1 MNATHERQPGGK
13 MDETA
18 HYVREPESG
27 PLGPQ
32 EEFRMP
38 EPMLRGGH
46 RYSFTSGARPL
57 EGYTIKRAIG
67 RGGFGEV
74 YYSTSDAGKEVAL
87 KLLTRNIEIERHG
100 VQHCMN
106 LKSQHLITIFDLKTN
121 EDGDSFVVMEYVSGP
136 SLSQILAEHPNGL
149 PPHEVKRWLKGLV
162 DGVSYLHDHGIVHRD
177 LKPANLFLEDGVVKI
192 GDYGL
197 SKSITHSQDAGMS
210 ENVGT
215 CYYMAPEIA
224 SGKYHKPID
233 IYAIGVILYEM
244 LTGKVP
250 FEGESTAEVLMKHL
264 TSMPDMTRVTEPYRS
279 ILKRALAKDPANR
292 PGRAYDLLLPEEHTR
307 APDIRIIAKDGES
320 VARSEGTEPTTR
332 VSPLPR
338 VEAREEVLY
347 IGPEEPVYFIGP
359 DTVPPGGGGRVV
371 RGIKRR
377 FWALTPAIDTR
388 GRSSQPA
395 RRQQRQVPAAGATK
409 KRRGWFGG
417 RKPKVAAAVEVP
429 PKPVL
434 PSQRL
439 RVAELA
445 SSMMWVA
452 PLAALAS
459 VLCFPA
465 YEALGIRLP
474 QDPIQ
479 LAFLFLMVLLGT
491 WLVLV
496 PGKWREGR
504 GRVSGGE
511 SGGSRLTYL
520 GVGLVLGFL
529 GLGIST
535 WTHLTPAPA
544 SLSHGFD
551 REMVAWS
558 AGLGPV
564 ERVQA
569 VGFATY
575 FGLTFALLPWHG
587 LTSRGRRSRFRF
599 LPVIKAGAIAGL
611 LGLFW
616 PAPQPWS
623 MLVIVLIAL
632 LTQVVSPWS
641 ADAARYEAA
650 VTRMNRAA

>member
-1 MNATHERQPGGK
+1 MNATHEKQPGGK
-13 MDETA
+13 TMDETA
-18 HYVREPESG
+18 AYVREPLTGNFGSEKEA
-27 PLGPQ
+27 Q
-32 EEFRMP
+32 MA
-38 EPMLRGGH
+38 EPFAPRGGH

-87 KLLTRNIEIERHG
+87 KLLTRNIEIERRG

-136 SLSQILAEHPNGL
+136 SLAHVLAEHPNGMPQQEL
-149 PPHEVKRWLKGLV
+149 RRWMKGLV
-162 DGVSYLHDHGIVHRD
+162 EGVSYLHDHGIVHRD

-244 LTGKVP
+244 LTGRVP

-264 TSMPDMTRVTEPYRS
+264 TSMPDLSKVEEPYRS

-292 PGRAYDLLLPEEHTR
+292 PARVHDLLLAEDAPR
-307 APDIRIIAKDGES
+307 APDIRIIAKDGERLATQATS
-320 VARSEGTEPTTR
+320 KLEDVEPKTKVR
-332 VSPLPR
+332 PLPR

-347 IGPEEPVYFIGP
+347 IGPEEQVLFIGP
-359 DTVPPGGGGRVV
+359 ETMPPTRGLR

-377 FWALTPAIDTR
+377 FWAITEPAQTARQATNRPVTR
-388 GRSSQPA
+388 ER
-395 RRQQRQVPAAGATK
+395 K
-409 KRRGWFGG
+409 GWFGRG
-417 RKPKVAAAVEVP
+417 RRRARSAAAATLMSLPERP
-429 PKPVL
+429 AL
-434 PSQRL
+434 PSPRL

-445 SSMMWVA
+445 SSLIWTA
-452 PLAALAS
+452 PLAALAA

-465 YEALGIRLP
+465 YEMMGMRLP

-479 LAFLFLMVLLGT
+479 LAFLFSMVLLGT
-491 WLVLV
+491 WMVLI

-504 GRVSGGE
+504 RVATGY
-511 SGGSRLTYL
+511 SRLT
-520 GVGLVLGFL
+520 
-529 GLGIST
+529 
-535 WTHLTPAPA
+535 
-544 SLSHGFD
+544 
-551 REMVAWS
+551 
-558 AGLGPV
+558 
-564 ERVQA
+564 
-569 VGFATY
+569 
-575 FGLTFALLPWHG
+575 
-587 LTSRGRRSRFRF
+587 
-599 LPVIKAGAIAGL
+599 L
-611 LGLFW
+611 LGGRSGGRL
-616 PAPQPWS
+616 AG
-623 MLVIVLIAL
+623 
-632 LTQVVSPWS
+632 T
-641 ADAARYEAA
+641 DD
-650 VTRMNRAA
+650 